1 MSNSPHPAAESM
13 HTTCVGRYTIDLP
26 KSATDF
32 QIGQRINGIQIDVK
46 YPANAE
52 LQQQKIAEDARADTD
67 KAASTLAGLP
77 ANAPETSIFQIS
89 DDTQNLHTVRG
100 YILKEDVLY
109 SFNVQVLS
117 DSVAGA
123 KSAIS
128 KLMQA
133 ILPRKNSDTP
143 KGAGICIEHGF
154 IPGDRES
161 GESVSM
167 AVNLPEV
174 DSRFGINFDTGS
186 RGTKEN
192 IISRMSNLPLPL
204 ANFVSSSSTILRS
217 ESRQIAGRQG
227 DEYDLIDKSS
237 KAASFE
243 WAAMPEEDYTHELG
257 IDATLFSNGAVQDE
271 KIGSL
276 LGTWDVILHSLKRR

>member
-1 MSNSPHPAAESM
+1 
-13 HTTCVGRYTIDLP
+13 
-26 KSATDF
+26 
-32 QIGQRINGIQIDVK
+32 
-46 YPANAE
+46 
-52 LQQQKIAEDARADTD
+52 
-67 KAASTLAGLP
+67 
-77 ANAPETSIFQIS
+77 
-89 DDTQNLHTVRG
+89 
-100 YILKEDVLY
+100 
-109 SFNVQVLS
+109 
-117 DSVAGA
+117 
-123 KSAIS
+123 
-128 KLMQA
+128 
-133 ILPRKNSDTP
+133 
-143 KGAGICIEHGF
+143 
-154 IPGDRES
+154 
-161 GESVSM
+161 M
-167 AVNLPEV
+167 AVNLPKV

-204 ANFVSSSSTILRS
+204 ENFVSSSSTILRS

>member
-1 MSNSPHPAAESM
+1 MSHLPQPAAESM
-13 HTTCVGRYTIDLP
+13 HTVCVGRYTIDLP
-26 KSATDF
+26 KSATDL
-32 QIGQRINGIQIDVK
+32 QIGQKINGIQIDVQ

-52 LQQQKIAEDARADTD
+52 LQQHKVAEDARADTD
-67 KAASTLAGLP
+67 KAPSKLTSLP

-100 YILKEDVLY
+100 YILKKDILY

-117 DSVAGA
+117 DSVSGA
-123 KSAIS
+123 KIAIS

-133 ILPRKNSDTP
+133 ILPRENFDIP
-143 KGAGICIEHGF
+143 KGAGICIERGF

-167 AVNLPEV
+167 VVNLPEV
-174 DSRFGINFDTGS
+174 DSRFGVNFDTGS

-217 ESRQIAGRQG
+217 ESREIAGRKG

-243 WAAMPEEDYTHELG
+243 WAAMPEEDGAHEPG

>member
-1 MSNSPHPAAESM
+1 MSHLPQPAAESM
-13 HTTCVGRYTIDLP
+13 HTVCVGRYTIDLP
-26 KSATDF
+26 KSAADL
-32 QIGQRINGIQIDVK
+32 QIGQKINGIQIDVQ
-46 YPANAE
+46 YPANSE
-52 LQQQKIAEDARADTD
+52 LQQHKVAEDARANTD
-67 KAASTLAGLP
+67 KAPSKLTSLP

-100 YILKEDVLY
+100 YLLKKDILY

-123 KSAIS
+123 KIAN
-128 KLMQA
+128 
-133 ILPRKNSDTP
+133 RK
-143 KGAGICIEHGF
+143 
-154 IPGDRES
+154 
-161 GESVSM
+161 
-167 AVNLPEV
+167 
-174 DSRFGINFDTGS
+174 
-186 RGTKEN
+186 
-192 IISRMSNLPLPL
+192 
-204 ANFVSSSSTILRS
+204 
-217 ESRQIAGRQG
+217 G

-243 WAAMPEEDYTHELG
+243 WAAMPEEDGAHEPG